1 MGCAT
6 IQEGSGDQQHLE
18 SQDKSLKQTKKSLE
32 TVSKKSANLKES
44 HSALVKLLESAPISE
59 TKGTEPTKID
69 NFKSTHHQHY
79 RDEQQ
84 QLSEVSV
91 IQKIKEEITFNDT
104 TTNNN
109 SSIKTE
115 TQQVT
120 TVETNATK
128 QEESSSEKYATWKK
142 TRLAREWR
150 EKKIREEEELRKKQK
165 LDLSLPRNV
174 TAQILDTDDDSM
186 SECEH
191 HHHKHL
197 HRRNSASDDT
207 SSSEYGQNDSG
218 CDSDCPDNINELCKN
233 FSEKLSEEDV
243 RLTLIFCF

>member
-6 IQEGSGDQQHLE
+6 IQEGSGDQKQQHLE
-18 SQDKSLKQTKKSLE
+18 TQQSKMKQTKKSLE
-32 TVSKKSANLKES
+32 TVNNKKSVNLKES

-59 TKGTEPTKID
+59 TKGTEPAKID
-69 NFKSTHHQHY
+69 NFKSSHHQHY
-79 RDEQQ
+79 RDE
-84 QLSEVSV
+84 SV
-91 IQKIKEEITFNDT
+91 IQKVKDETTFNDT
-104 TTNNN
+104 TT
-109 SSIKTE
+109 IKTE
-115 TQQVT
+115 ENQQISS
-120 TVETNATK
+120 VETNK
-128 QEESSSEKYATWKK
+128 QEDASIEKYATWKK

-165 LDLSLPRNV
+165 LDLSQPRNV

-186 SECEH
+186 SECE

-233 FSEKLSEEDV
+233 FSEKLSEENQDV
-243 RLTLIFCF
+243 RVKI